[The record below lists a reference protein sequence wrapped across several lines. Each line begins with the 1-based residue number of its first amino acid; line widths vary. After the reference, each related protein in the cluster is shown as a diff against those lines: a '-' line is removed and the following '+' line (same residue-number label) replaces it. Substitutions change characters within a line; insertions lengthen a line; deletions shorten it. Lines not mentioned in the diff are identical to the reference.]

1 MRAAVLI
8 AALGTTLAT
17 AGAAE
22 EAWIT
27 APGAGIS
34 AARFEVPDDS
44 YPHRIMGT
52 IPERRVLAVRDAAGR
67 EIRLDLR
74 DGPDTDHVFEDIAP
88 RVVDADGDG
97 QNDVVLVE
105 SSPRHG
111 AQLAVYTLRQ
121 GDLVKS
127 AATPH
132 IGTRFRWLAPAA
144 IADLNGDGVTDIAY
158 VETPHLG
165 KTLRVW
171 SWAPGGL
178 TQIAHLRG
186 VTNHRIGDEMIWGGL
201 RDCGQGPEIVL
212 ADGGFHTLVAV
223 EFEGDRLALRTLD
236 IEAAPDGFD
245 RAMACR

>member
-1 MRAAVLI
+1 MRAAVFI
-8 AALGTTLAT
+8 AALGATLAT
-17 AGAAE
+17 ASAAE
-22 EAWIT
+22 EAWVT
-27 APGAGIS
+27 APGTGIA

-52 IPERRVLAVRDAAGR
+52 IPERRVLAVRDAKGTEHR
-67 EIRLDLR
+67 IDLR
-74 DGPDTDHVFEDIAP
+74 EGPDPAHVFEDIAP

-121 GDLVKS
+121 GRLVKS

-132 IGTRFRWLAPAA
+132 IGARFRWLAPAA
-144 IADLNGDGVTDIAY
+144 ISDLNGDGVTDIAY

-178 TQIAHLRG
+178 TQIASLRG
-186 VTNHRIGDEMIWGGL
+186 VTNHRIGDEVIWGGL
-201 RDCGQGPEIVL
+201 RDCGHGPEIVL
-212 ADGGFHTLVAV
+212 ADAGFHILVAV
-223 EFEGDRLALRTLD
+223 AYDDDRLALRTLD
-236 IEAAPDGFD
+236 IDATADGFD